1 MLKSSSIW
9 CAFSLLVALLAAFIL
24 TFPNPELDW
33 DDTHLPNAQR
43 YMQELEL
50 TTTSTTTTTKEYPLR
65 GLVIAIT
72 GSTSGIGLELTR
84 TLSNLGAT
92 VLAIGRSSTKL
103 ERLFGD
109 NPNVEPVLADL
120 NDLASVSTAS
130 QHILQRYHQLD
141 VLVNNAGIHT
151 GFSGMWTRTTTK
163 QGYEPTF
170 GVNYL
175 SHFLLTEQL
184 LPLMIRTSKKPK
196 VVQISSSFHRAVDGS
211 DLGTVVVGG
220 GGGGDTAQT
229 SPPIASVP
237 GGSHG
242 FLLFKSQRQYANSKL
257 AQIYHARSLQKR
269 YHTAGVTAV
278 SICPAW
284 VGTQIGSKEGTW
296 MHTLF
301 KMAVFPAD
309 GYGLSSILH
318 AIFDDY
324 DHSKNQDDFYVN
336 ANIPGIERMETF
348 LEPSWMYSL
357 VPIRDLWGSLFAGF
371 LLIAE
376 RFFPFY
382 GTVKSSHPSY
392 NERHQNELYE
402 WSRDAVSEWL

>member
-1 MLKSSSIW
+1 MVKSSSIW

-33 DDTHLPNAQR
+33 DETHLPNAER

-50 TTTSTTTTTKEYPLR
+50 TSSTATTNKDYPLR

-84 TLSNLGAT
+84 KFSNLGAT
-92 VLAIGRSSTKL
+92 VLAIGRSSSKL
-103 ERLFGD
+103 ERLFGET
-109 NPNVEPVLADL
+109 PNVEPVLADL

-130 QHILQRYHQLD
+130 HHILQRYNQLD

-151 GFSGMWTRTTTK
+151 GLSGMWTKNKTK

-211 DLGTVVVGG
+211 DLGVVVGV
-220 GGGGDTAQT
+220 GGGDTAQT

-269 YHTAGVTAV
+269 YDTAGVTAV

-301 KMAVFPAD
+301 KMVVFPAD

-324 DHSKNQDDFYVN
+324 DHSENQDDFYVN
-336 ANIPGIERMETF
+336 TNIPGIELIETF
-348 LEPSWMYSL
+348 LKPSWMYSL
-357 VPIRDLWGSLFAGF
+357 VPIRDLSFSLFAGF
-371 LLIAE
+371 LLVAE